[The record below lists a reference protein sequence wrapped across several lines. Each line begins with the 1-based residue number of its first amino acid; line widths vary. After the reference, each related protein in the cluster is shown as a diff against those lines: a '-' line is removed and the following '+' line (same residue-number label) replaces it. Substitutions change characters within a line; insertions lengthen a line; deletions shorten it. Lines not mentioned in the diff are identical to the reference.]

1 VRPSEISQQALSQRF
16 LTFPAVLFEKVFKEL
31 LPHFRREWLMR
42 KSRPLPD
49 SVQFALKN
57 FENIWIADGS
67 TLEALFK
74 KLQSLSD
81 VPIGQLAGKMGVII
95 DLVTHL
101 PEEIWFGDKSE
112 TSRY

>member
-1 VRPSEISQQALSQRF
+1 
-16 LTFPAVLFEKVFKEL
+16 
-31 LPHFRREWLMR
+31 MR

-67 TLEALFK
+67 TLEAYFVNLE
-74 KLQSLSD
+74 SLSD

-101 PEEIWFGDKSE
+101 PEEIWLGQIRNKQILSG
-112 TSRY
+112 RKIY